1 MCFSLSIV
9 GPSEKSTTNWRW
21 VPGKEKCT
29 GFVLVSS
36 KQSLTGGSKTT
47 TGLGK
52 APPPKKKLIWEN
64 FPKYLNTP
72 QCTAVFLWDLE
83 HKRWN
88 LAIFRVLWG
97 SFRPVWESAT
107 PHTRMNGNVFRNK
120 TAFFEGL
127 PLPEKVFTESG
138 TFHNFQIENGIL
150 PPTTPPY

>member
-88 LAIFRVLWG
+88 LGKKGRFSGCFGGLFGRFG
-97 SFRPVWESAT
+97 NQP
-107 PHTRMNGNVFRNK
+107 PHTPEWMGMFSEIKPLFLR
-120 TAFFEGL
+120 AFPYLKRFSL
-127 PLPEKVFTESG
+127 RVALFT
-138 TFHNFQIENGIL
+138 TFK
-150 PPTTPPY
+150 